1 MRILVTGGAGFIA
14 SNVADAFINEGHEV
28 AIVDNL
34 STGLAENLNP
44 KARFYQVDMRDAEA
58 LGKVFAE
65 FQPEA
70 IDHHAAQIDVRKST
84 DDPVFDAQTNILGSL
99 NLLRLAVK
107 QGVRKIVYASTG
119 GAIYGEP
126 AYLPADEQH
135 PVRPLCEYG
144 ISKHTVEHYL
154 YTYGVNFDLHYT
166 VLRYGNV
173 YGPRQNP
180 HGEAGVIAIFTGRM
194 LAGSPVTIFGSGDA
208 VRDYVFVGDVVR
220 ANMQALTRADRD
232 IVNIGTGVGTSVNEL
247 ARLLAEAT
255 EYPLTPTHAPERL
268 GEVQTIYLN
277 VAHAAEVLDWR
288 PEVNIADGIRRTVEY
303 QKAYEKRASAD
314 RS

>member
-14 SNVADAFINEGHEV
+14 SNVVDAFLGEGHEV

-34 STGLAENLNP
+34 SSGLAENINP
-44 KARFYQVDMRDAEA
+44 RARFYQVDLRDAEG
-58 LGKVFAE
+58 LGKAFAE
-65 FQPEA
+65 FQPEI

-99 NLLRLAVK
+99 NLLRLALK
-107 QGVRKIVYASTG
+107 HGVRKIVYASTG

-126 AYLPADEQH
+126 AYLPADERH
-135 PVRPLCEYG
+135 PVQPLSEYG

-154 YTYGVNFDLHYT
+154 YAYGVNYDLHYT
-166 VLRYGNV
+166 ILRYGNV

-194 LAGSPVTIFGSGDA
+194 LAGSPVTIFGAGA
-208 VRDYVFVGDVVR
+208 AIRDYVYVGDVVR
-220 ANMQALTRADRD
+220 ANLQALTRGDRE

-247 ARLLAEAT
+247 AQLLATAT
-255 EYPLTPTHAPERL
+255 GYSLEPAHAPERL
-268 GEVQTIYLN
+268 GEVSTIYLD
-277 VAHAAEVLDWR
+277 VQHAAQALEWR
-288 PEVNIADGIRRTVEY
+288 PEVTIADGIRRTVDY
-303 QKAYEKRASAD
+303 QRAYEKRNRAD
-314 RS
+314 HS